1 MTPLQAGRTF
11 VVIEASIMSVHH
23 FFNVRA
29 LFFGVSCW
37 TAGLARELQ
46 EKEGDMFGKSK
57 GDAAEED
64 RDVGSAQEVQRSAV
78 TPRASEAISSIS
90 SGLSIVGKI
99 VGHGV
104 VTIFGHVEGE
114 LHASTVV
121 IAEGAQVEGDVVA
134 EQLTISGRVEGT
146 IHANHVKLNSTAV
159 VDGDIFHRSLAI
171 EENAQ
176 FEGASRRLEDVIE
189 TSSRVQTNR
198 YQPQTA
204 SIDSD
209 ARASELQSAH

>member
-1 MTPLQAGRTF
+1 
-11 VVIEASIMSVHH
+11 
-23 FFNVRA
+23 
-29 LFFGVSCW
+29 
-37 TAGLARELQ
+37 
-46 EKEGDMFGKSK
+46 MFGKSK

-64 RDVGSAQEVQRSAV
+64 RDVGFAQEVQRSTA
-78 TPRASEAISSIS
+78 TPGAPEAISSIS

-99 VGHGV
+99 IGHGA

-114 LHASTVV
+114 LYASTVV

-134 EQLTISGRVEGT
+134 EELTISGHVEGT
-146 IHANHVKLNSTAV
+146 IHANSVKLNSTAV

-176 FEGASRRLEDVIE
+176 FEGASRRQEEVIE

-204 SIDSD
+204 SIDSNG
-209 ARASELQSAH
+209 RASGSESAH